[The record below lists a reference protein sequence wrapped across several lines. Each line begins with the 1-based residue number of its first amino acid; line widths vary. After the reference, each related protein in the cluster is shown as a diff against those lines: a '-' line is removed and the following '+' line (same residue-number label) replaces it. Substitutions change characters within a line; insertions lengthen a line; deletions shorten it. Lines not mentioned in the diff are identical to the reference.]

1 VFDQAG
7 HIPHRTAA
15 AAKHE
20 DLVRIKKEQK
30 AHLLRGP
37 QSRTRRKWV
46 SFGGQ
51 IRVPREIGVQSD
63 ESTGAIS
70 AAAKELDL
78 DHEEEPASQAVT
90 EPATATG
97 LDLTTDEEFGHP
109 SNDLPHPW
117 DTNVAFRAQDDKVA
131 VTESSTMQE
140 LDQEPD
146 EELAY
151 LGDDFSSYWNTNFAT
166 LNSRF
171 DRGLDPGS
179 IIERDNPPLVAVH
192 AEEWARVILLV
203 EDGKVNF
210 LPFVAE
216 GEHQHDWKQVWAHAM
231 LWILHHEPH
240 HGMRFLDITHTE
252 PYLPR
257 QLVADSALYLA
268 MHFSSKSD
276 AANCKLLAETLL
288 VVMER
293 PNAPRLCFDASHIRR
308 LLRYCSPDLV
318 LRLREGMKAHR
329 VFVHGN
335 TLLHLA
341 TKLSD
346 SGHMQVAA
354 ECLLEAVNAGAKL
367 DGDAFLSTCATI
379 LRKTSKVQDGLRL
392 CLRLVSNLVDSGVE
406 MNVQLCNII
415 MLNAVE
421 AGDPTTAF
429 SVYRRLLDHGL
440 RANEYTYAILLKG
453 CKQGGEDGEL
463 LNAVIRQAVRELDMT
478 KAHVVAAEMLHCLY
492 LHHIRRAPKSA
503 YEKISDAY
511 LHLFDAAPLVRLGIL
526 KLPRRQQQQQ
536 QQQGTELTLMAPPND
551 VLGIMIISFLRATQ
565 RPDSIGPAA
574 HVKLYH
580 TLIKIARAGEE
591 PFASLMR
598 QDYVFNAFLLAF
610 SRTRGRMRYAVDVIR
625 VMQSGSAVGGNR
637 LDGSGRESEL
647 GLGKSVGAVLGS
659 ATAPVQSPHPDIDA
673 STQTSSLT
681 SSKALLPPADLDA
694 SISTSS
700 PASSTPN
707 PNPAVE
713 DTTSSPP
720 PSQSSLPN
728 FAPPTIQTWSIFL
741 SGFSHHGH
749 TDLAE
754 QVLAHM
760 RDNGMT
766 PNQVTWNSLLH
777 GYAGAGDVEGAVRVL
792 DRMEQDG
799 VGVNE
804 VTEKLAG
811 EVVRGA
817 SRR

>member
-1 VFDQAG
+1 MPEELHSQNEEQPNHGDAIPAFAAQRKKKRRRGRALLGSGHLPSEPKRPPISRVFDQAG

-329 VFVHGN
+329 VFVHG
-335 TLLHLA
+335 
-341 TKLSD
+341 K
-346 SGHMQVAA
+346 
-354 ECLLEAVNAGAKL
+354 
-367 DGDAFLSTCATI
+367 
-379 LRKTSKVQDGLRL
+379 
-392 CLRLVSNLVDSGVE
+392 
-406 MNVQLCNII
+406 
-415 MLNAVE
+415 
-421 AGDPTTAF
+421 P
-429 SVYRRLLDHGL
+429 Y
-440 RANEYTYAILLKG
+440 
-453 CKQGGEDGEL
+453 
-463 LNAVIRQAVRELDMT
+463 
-478 KAHVVAAEMLHCLY
+478 
-492 LHHIRRAPKSA
+492 
-503 YEKISDAY
+503 
-511 LHLFDAAPLVRLGIL
+511 
-526 KLPRRQQQQQ
+526 
-536 QQQGTELTLMAPPND
+536 
-551 VLGIMIISFLRATQ
+551 
-565 RPDSIGPAA
+565 
-574 HVKLYH
+574 
-580 TLIKIARAGEE
+580 
-591 PFASLMR
+591 
-598 QDYVFNAFLLAF
+598 
-610 SRTRGRMRYAVDVIR
+610 
-625 VMQSGSAVGGNR
+625 
-637 LDGSGRESEL
+637 
-647 GLGKSVGAVLGS
+647 
-659 ATAPVQSPHPDIDA
+659 
-673 STQTSSLT
+673 
-681 SSKALLPPADLDA
+681 
-694 SISTSS
+694 SISPRSYPTR
-700 PASSTPN
+700 
-707 PNPAVE
+707 
-713 DTTSSPP
+713 DTCKWP
-720 PSQSSLPN
+720 PSACSKPSMLEPN
-728 FAPPTIQTWSIFL
+728 S
-741 SGFSHHGH
+741 
-749 TDLAE
+749 
-754 QVLAHM
+754 
-760 RDNGMT
+760 
-766 PNQVTWNSLLH
+766 
-777 GYAGAGDVEGAVRVL
+777 
-792 DRMEQDG
+792 
-799 VGVNE
+799 
-804 VTEKLAG
+804 TETH
-811 EVVRGA
+811 
-817 SRR
+817 S